1 MAASNPE
8 LPHDENPVA
17 WVTLDALRL
26 DYLHRVID
34 HTRGNK
40 TRAAK
45 VLGIDRRTVNRILA
59 RHRTQGGSAGD
70 AKR

>member
-1 MAASNPE
+1 MATSNDDPR
-8 LPHDENPVA
+8 HDNNPAA

-40 TRAAK
+40 TRAAQ

-59 RHRTQGGSAGD
+59 RHRTRDGADGGA
-70 AKR
+70 R